1 MSATVKGTGV
11 LSQRIRAAVYADA
24 SLNVIDGSSVWVQST
39 VQALASAGCEV
50 TLLLKA
56 PRIREHLLAPLL
68 DAANVS
74 IVDPFER
81 ELVPGLAASPLS
93 PAQASQ
99 ALTVLDETQ
108 RFDLVILRGMRV
120 VRAVVE
126 TSRFDGRIWT
136 YLTDVPQRLI
146 DLEPA
151 IAAELSRVATASRFM
166 LCQTEE
172 FRCFLE
178 SVIPETAGKSML
190 FPPVVPDSAFSPDPT
205 PTASP
210 EAADVRLVYTG
221 KFAPRWNTLQM
232 CDLPATLGRRGL
244 TATLQMVGDKIHHD
258 PTDPAYST
266 QMQRALELTPGVVWE
281 GAVSRLDAIQLTT
294 AAHFG
299 ISWRDPSL
307 DTSLELSTKVLEFG
321 AAGVPVVL
329 NRTPMHEQLLG
340 RDYALFA
347 DSADGVADAIDA
359 AVRDADSYAE
369 SAKRCRAAAI
379 GFSMQASIGRL
390 TQYLQRAFPPPVSW
404 SRSEGGMRVVVAG
417 HDLKFFTTVL
427 EYLQSLTN
435 VEVRIDKWKSLAA
448 HDARR
453 SVELLEWADVVI
465 CEWAG
470 RNAVWYSHNKRPGQ
484 RLVVHLH
491 RVELTTDHP
500 RLVDI
505 EAVDQVVCVSPH
517 YAAATVAATGWPSEK
532 VVSIPNP
539 VDVDALDR
547 PKLPGARFHL
557 GLIGIVP
564 MLKRPDLALDVLSRL
579 RRHDERFTLFMKTKM
594 PWGYDWV
601 WRQPEQRHYFGAL
614 LRRIEND
621 PLIAGSVVF
630 DDFGPDVPAWLRK
643 VGFILSTSDLESFH
657 LAPADGMASGAVP
670 VLRAWEGVAGIYDRR
685 WVHQTPESMAGHIL
699 DLALADRWEDERV
712 LAQDYARRNFAL
724 GLVLR
729 RWAALLNTDTDGS
742 VAGRPPSAALAQ

>member
-11 LSQRIRAAVYADA
+11 PSQRIRVAVCANA
-24 SLNVIDGSSVWVQST
+24 NLNVIDGSSVWVQST
-39 VQALASAGCEV
+39 VQALAAAGCQV

-56 PRIREHLLAPLL
+56 PRVREHLLAPLL
-68 DAANVS
+68 DVENVS

-108 RFDLVILRGMRV
+108 RFHLVILRGMGL
-120 VRAVVE
+120 VRALVE

-136 YLTDVPQRLI
+136 YLTDVPQRLT

-151 IAAELSRVATASRFM
+151 IATELSRIATASRFV

-178 SVIPETAGKSML
+178 SIIPETGGKSML
-190 FPPVVPDSAFSPDPT
+190 FPPVVPEPAFSPHPT
-205 PTASP
+205 PTANP
-210 EAADVRLVYTG
+210 DAGNVRLIYTG

-232 CDLPATLGRRGL
+232 CDLPAMLGRRGL

-266 QMQRALELTPGVVWE
+266 RMQRALEFSPGVVWE
-281 GAVSRLDAIQLTT
+281 GAVSRLDAIRLTR

-347 DSADGVADAIDA
+347 DCADGVADAIDA
-359 AVRDADSYAE
+359 AVKNAEIYAE
-369 SAKRCRAAAI
+369 SAKRCRAAAA
-379 GFSMQASIGRL
+379 GFSMEASIGRL
-390 TQYLQRAFPPPVSW
+390 KQYLERAFPPSAFP
-404 SRSEGGMRVVVAG
+404 SRSDRGLRVVVAG
-417 HDLKFFTTVL
+417 HDLKFFTTIL
-427 EYLQSLTN
+427 EHLQSLTN
-435 VEVRIDKWKSLAA
+435 VEVRVDKWRGIAG

-484 RLVVHLH
+484 RLIVHLH
-491 RVELTTDHP
+491 RVELTTDYP

-505 EAVDQVVCVSPH
+505 DAVDQVVCVSPH
-517 YAAATVAATGWPSEK
+517 YVEATVAATGWPREK
-532 VVSIPNP
+532 VVCISNP

-564 MLKRPDLALDVLSRL
+564 KLKRPDLALDVLSHL
-579 RRHDERFTLFMKTKM
+579 RRHDERFTLFMKSKM
-594 PWGYDWV
+594 PWDYDWV
-601 WRQPEQRHYFGAL
+601 WRQPEERHYFGAL
-614 LRRIEND
+614 LRRIETD
-621 PLIAGSVVF
+621 PLVAGSVVF

-670 VLRAWEGVAGIYDRR
+670 ILRAWEGSAEIYDHR
-685 WVHQTPESMAGHIL
+685 WIHQTPECMAGHIL
-699 DLALADRWEDERV
+699 KLALAEGWEDERV
-712 LAQDYARRNFAL
+712 LAQDYARRHFSL
-724 GLVLR
+724 GLVQS
-729 RWAALLNTDTDGS
+729 RWVALLSPNLDETVS
-742 VAGRPPSAALAQ
+742 GRRPSATLDQ